1 MHRILHVAALFA
13 SVPSTHSTATLDW
26 QTTLSVNAS
35 DTLLTTL
42 FQGPS
47 SLVVLR
53 TDGKWS
59 PSLTFTWISTVNGSI
74 IRTRSFAGGHT
85 NATHA
90 LAGAQ
95 TGASSSGKENFVVTT
110 SDKTPGGS
118 MNPLS
123 LTAFSLSTGSV
134 AWTLAWSESP
144 PPSPWSTMCEIY
156 KGVYSPDPFI
166 IGYSAD
172 TGTII
177 LAKHAIGDHSSDDGS
192 GTGNS
197 DSTSTPAPL
206 VVEAMR
212 ADKDGKLHALWT
224 WSDAFASQSTVATPT
239 CAISATLVPDAS
251 TIAITFR
258 SGAGAT
264 ASYERV
270 SLAVETGVAS
280 CYPTGNTTHVS
291 RWNDSTGY
299 ATPVCYASESD
310 GFTQWNGRTYYSSN
324 VAAHR
329 CCTPPPSTYQLYS
342 HCGDTS
348 TPDVAPTHPCLVL
361 LTRAPIW
368 VPEHPLSC
376 FISQTFAHSS
386 TNYSPLSAP
395 SPTTTVLAC
404 TQDDEPG
411 SRDSTAWLA
420 SADCTTP
427 LAVSDKLRAET
438 GFEPTLTYVN
448 FRGGFVATLTHDV
461 TWWQDSARYVTA
473 RADACVG
480 VGVCEGHID
489 IVRKSTVRLYRRGQ
503 FQHCVQNN
511 TSPSPGSVACIPH
524 YQW

>member
-35 DTLLTTL
+35 DTLLTTI

-156 KGVYSPDPFI
+156 KGVYSPHPFI

-342 HCGDTS
+342 PLRRYSRCRTDTS
-348 TPDVAPTHPCLVL
+348 VPGPTHARSNLGPRASSLVL
-361 LTRAPIW
+361 YLTNVR
-368 VPEHPLSC
+368 PL
-376 FISQTFAHSS
+376 
-386 TNYSPLSAP
+386 NYQLLTPSPLPRPLPQSLHARK
-395 SPTTTVLAC
+395 TTSRGLA
-404 TQDDEPG
+404 TQLPG
-411 SRDSTAWLA
+411 SRAPTA
-420 SADCTTP
+420 P
-427 LAVSDKLRAET
+427 
-438 GFEPTLTYVN
+438 
-448 FRGGFVATLTHDV
+448 
-461 TWWQDSARYVTA
+461 
-473 RADACVG
+473 
-480 VGVCEGHID
+480 
-489 IVRKSTVRLYRRGQ
+489 RR
-503 FQHCVQNN
+503 
-511 TSPSPGSVACIPH
+511 SR
-524 YQW
+524 